1 MLLPGLQ
8 VVADDLSGAAEC
20 AAALAPAASGGGT
33 LVLKGAF
40 PSSGSWAVDTDS
52 RAQTAGEAAAVAAV
66 ALARAGAGR
75 APGNLLF
82 KKIDSTLRGNVVAE
96 LRAALDVP
104 GLVRAAVVCP
114 ALPAQGRTLED
125 GVLHVNGQP
134 LLHTCGRPLDLLR
147 LMGEVDARPVLLRP
161 GSVRGAAGLAHDLG
175 EAMGS
180 GARAIAIDAR
190 NDAELKEIAEAL
202 TTLCM
207 NLPLL
212 AVGSAG
218 LAWALASMLGTA
230 PGRADQ
236 RQLARPGGSFV
247 AVAGSFSPVT
257 LQQIEAL
264 AQQPDVHLVRLA
276 AQTWLDEPRHVAQA
290 MAQARA
296 QGAQGQSVV
305 LAACGNV
312 PAASSREL
320 VQRMAS
326 AAEPLLHGA
335 STLLLTG
342 GDTARAVLDLLGVE
356 RLQVVGELESGICL
370 SRRSGVSTSIV
381 TKAGGFG
388 DDQSLVRVL
397 RHFKPLPQLQP
408 IV

>member
-82 KKIDSTLRGNVVAE
+82 KKIDSTLRGNVAAE

-114 ALPAQGRTLED
+114 ALPAQGRTLRQ
-125 GVLHVNGQP
+125 GVLHVSDQS
-134 LLHTCGRPLDLLR
+134 LLHTGGRPLDLLR
-147 LMGEVDARPVLLRP
+147 LLGEVDVRPVLLRP
-161 GSVRGAAGLAHDLG
+161 GSARGAVGLAEDLA
-175 EAMGS
+175 EAIGG

-190 NDAELKEIAEAL
+190 DDADLQEIAEAL
-202 TTLCM
+202 ATLCADV
-207 NLPLL
+207 PLL

-218 LAWALASMLGTA
+218 LAWALASLLGQA
-230 PGRADQ
+230 PGRSDQ

-257 LQQIEAL
+257 LQQVDAL

-276 AQTWLDEPRHVAQA
+276 AQTWLGEPNQVAQA
-290 MAQARA
+290 MAQARTH
-296 QGAQGQSVV
+296 GAQGRSVV
-305 LAACGNV
+305 LAACGSV
-312 PAASSREL
+312 PAASSRAL
-320 VQRMAS
+320 VQRMAG

-356 RLQVVGELESGICL
+356 RLQVMGELESGICL
-370 SRRSGVSTSIV
+370 SRRSAESTSIV

-388 DDQSLVRVL
+388 DRQSLVRVL
-397 RHFKPLPQLQP
+397 RHFKPLPQVQS
-408 IV
+408 IA